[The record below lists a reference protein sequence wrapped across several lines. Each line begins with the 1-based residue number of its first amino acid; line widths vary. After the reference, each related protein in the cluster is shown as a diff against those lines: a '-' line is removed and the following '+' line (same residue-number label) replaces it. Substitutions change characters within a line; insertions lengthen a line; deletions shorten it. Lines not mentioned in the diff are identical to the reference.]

1 MAGLVAR
8 KTNTGRPAYCVF
20 CPRHKHSISF
30 PKAFTDSKKTKPE
43 PKKKNT
49 DDDIPQKTDLKIFLE
64 ECILL
69 EKANLLFCSFV
80 HFDKFL
86 VAALT
91 HPTCQRGWKAS
102 VSHKTA
108 IILRFSADF
117 MDTKMTN
124 REVGPQL
131 ESLQTAFGHLGF
143 VICCAKRVMLK
154 GTFNYENEYC
164 CEDWRIW
171 LKKEIIPILKCL
183 CIV

>member
-1 MAGLVAR
+1 MKVTPTTPLMALSPVTILKEGKTGKKPPGLTKRYKKECKNTWLVR
-8 KTNTGRPAYCVF
+8 WQEKTNTVCPAYCVF

-30 PKAFTDSKKTKPE
+30 PKAFTYSKKTKSE

-91 HPTCQRGWKAS
+91 HPTCQRG
-102 VSHKTA
+102 
-108 IILRFSADF
+108 
-117 MDTKMTN
+117 
-124 REVGPQL
+124 
-131 ESLQTAFGHLGF
+131 
-143 VICCAKRVMLK
+143 
-154 GTFNYENEYC
+154 
-164 CEDWRIW
+164 
-171 LKKEIIPILKCL
+171 
-183 CIV
+183 

>member
-1 MAGLVAR
+1 MWAGQVQE
-8 KTNTGRPAYCVF
+8 KTNTVRPAYCVF

-91 HPTCQRGWKAS
+91 HPTCQRG
-102 VSHKTA
+102 
-108 IILRFSADF
+108 
-117 MDTKMTN
+117 
-124 REVGPQL
+124 
-131 ESLQTAFGHLGF
+131 
-143 VICCAKRVMLK
+143 
-154 GTFNYENEYC
+154 
-164 CEDWRIW
+164 
-171 LKKEIIPILKCL
+171 
-183 CIV
+183 

>member
-1 MAGLVAR
+1 MDQKRKESAFLNDNSIQENESNTNYPPHGSVISYHSERGYNKKETAR
-8 KTNTGRPAYCVF
+8 ACKKIQKNVKTRGWSGDKKKTNTVRPAYCVF

-30 PKAFTDSKKTKPE
+30 PKAFTDSKKTKSE

-91 HPTCQRGWKAS
+91 HPTCQRG
-102 VSHKTA
+102 
-108 IILRFSADF
+108 
-117 MDTKMTN
+117 
-124 REVGPQL
+124 
-131 ESLQTAFGHLGF
+131 
-143 VICCAKRVMLK
+143 
-154 GTFNYENEYC
+154 
-164 CEDWRIW
+164 
-171 LKKEIIPILKCL
+171 
-183 CIV
+183 